1 MELADGLSRSKS
13 ELKAIR
19 NKKIIELSTT
29 YSIED
34 LHFLYKLKSQSIAD
48 FLKKNNIE
56 PISVT
61 LSESDRLDRNNE
73 LKGVRQSL
81 CEELEAQGLTDNDIY
96 YIHTRTLKSKNVISS
111 DKDVIELTEE
121 TITDP
126 IKVRDAIIKANQE
139 NLDNALVEINIE
151 KKKITTLNNELGK
164 KDNRITE
171 LEKELEAYKRK
182 LKLEK
187 EAYIEQENTYES
199 KIDKLKSEKSELH
212 NSNLELTQ
220 CMYAQSQRASLAEES
235 NKDLQSENEKLQ
247 NRIKRLEYELSKKS
261 TELSDM
267 TLIKS
272 DLESENRTLQEQIW
286 DMESSGKHKKLSD
299 EDEQKIVA
307 YYLSHSKRL
316 TKEALTKFV
325 CETGIF
331 ISDRGFRDVLIKHK
345 VYKGKKTVK
354 KSSKKK
360 V

>member
-1 MELADGLSRSKS
+1 MELTEGLSRSKS

-19 NKKIIELSTT
+19 NKKLIELSTT

-61 LSESDRLDRNNE
+61 LSESDRLARDTE

-121 TITDP
+121 TDP

-220 CMYAQSQRASLAEES
+220 CMYAHSQRANAAELV
-235 NKDLQSENEKLQ
+235 NIDLQSENEKLQ

-267 TLIKS
+267 ILIKS
-272 DLESENRTLQEQIW
+272 DLELENRTLQEQIW
-286 DMESSGKHKKLSD
+286 NLESSGKHKKLSD